1 MTVPPEAIEAARYA
15 LICGGPW
22 SGDSYGQIR
31 AALEAAAPLIAAAER
46 DRCVKIVNDLA
57 DHYDNI
63 EMHAWADEH
72 RKIADLLADDQ
83 PSSRPGR
90 DIHLASWGPV
100 LDSPWK
106 AEPESDQPSPEP
118 RTKRTWPA
126 WASGV
131 HIDEDGTE
139 RPVP

>member
-1 MTVPPEAIEAARYA
+1 MTIPPEAITAAWSTLLDVPGWPPYMARAADYPDIAALRAADEEAAEQNEA
-15 LICGGPW
+15 V
-22 SGDSYGQIR
+22 IR
-31 AALEAAAPLIAAAER
+31 RLLEAAAPLIAAAER

-72 RKIADLLADDQ
+72 RKIADLLTDDP
-83 PSSRPGR
+83 PSSRPGH

-106 AEPESDQPSPEP
+106 ADPENDQP
-118 RTKRTWPA
+118 
-126 WASGV
+126 
-131 HIDEDGTE
+131 
-139 RPVP
+139 